1 MANLATDSRARSV
14 GPFLWLTL
22 RASLGWG
29 LLLAGCEQATPR
41 IDGIEVALTDSNFEA
56 EVLNATQPVLVD
68 FSAAWCGPCR
78 RMDPIVALLSVDY
91 EDRVKVCKLDVD
103 KSPQTARDFGIRS
116 VPTFVLFVPGREPVQ
131 KSGTQSY
138 QELARLLDGAL
149 AR

>member
-1 MANLATDSRARSV
+1 
-14 GPFLWLTL
+14 
-22 RASLGWG
+22 
-29 LLLAGCEQATPR
+29 
-41 IDGIEVALTDSNFEA
+41 
-56 EVLNATQPVLVD
+56 
-68 FSAAWCGPCR
+68 
-78 RMDPIVALLSVDY
+78 VDY